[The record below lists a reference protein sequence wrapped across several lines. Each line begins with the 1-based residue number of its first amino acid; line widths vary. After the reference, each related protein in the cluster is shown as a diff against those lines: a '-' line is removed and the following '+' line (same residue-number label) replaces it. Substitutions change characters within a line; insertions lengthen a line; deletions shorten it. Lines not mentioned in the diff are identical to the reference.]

1 MAKPGKHA
9 SSVQPTEAA
18 ALSASRLALL
28 RESAAGQPSQP
39 SKPRR
44 VPLLSLDGGS
54 DDDEEGGDE
63 EGGGEE
69 GGDEEGGG
77 EEGGGE
83 EGEEELEPEGTARL
97 DGSGPAPR
105 YKLQGREAAGK
116 NKAAAKAARAARAAR
131 AAEEAADG
139 QASGGAAAAAAAAAA
154 APKGSRRSGQFEKMT
169 DQCGALVQ
177 HNNEALAFAKARPFA
192 LRSAHRSVSLLLA
205 YKPLN
210 QPISLLAS

>member
-54 DDDEEGGDE
+54 DDD
-63 EGGGEE
+63 EE